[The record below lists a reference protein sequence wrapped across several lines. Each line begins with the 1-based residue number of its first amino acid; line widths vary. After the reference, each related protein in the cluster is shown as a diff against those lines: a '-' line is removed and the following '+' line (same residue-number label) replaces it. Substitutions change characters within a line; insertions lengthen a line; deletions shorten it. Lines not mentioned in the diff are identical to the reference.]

1 MGRPSREVGTFG
13 PCTDVPFFLNVTR
26 TDRFT
31 CFASVLPL
39 AATHNGWVK
48 RAALRHR
55 IAFGLVGS
63 IAVTAL
69 AAGTLTSCGGS
80 GNSLGAIQGVQRQ
93 PLLEVGAVTLPEVT
107 EDDEGTPFAFKAA
120 PGDLLV
126 VYFGFTNC
134 PDLCPTTLADLRAAR
149 RRIGTEASVVDL
161 AFATV
166 DPERDTN
173 DILRRYAA
181 SFAERYHVLRTTDA
195 AALQSAQEAFLASS
209 SVTKTASG
217 EVSVTHT
224 ATAYVVD
231 SKGTVLVEWPFGIG
245 AKGMEHD
252 LRILIKQLKENTP
265 S

>member
-1 MGRPSREVGTFG
+1 MPL
-13 PCTDVPFFLNVTR
+13 FLNVFGTG
-26 TDRFT
+26 RFT
-31 CFASVLPL
+31 CFKAVVESI
-39 AATHNGWVK
+39 AAHNGCVK
-48 RAALRHR
+48 RANLRHR
-55 IAFGLVGS
+55 LGLGLVG
-63 IAVTAL
+63 ALVGAAL
-69 AAGTLTSCGGS
+69 ATGTLTSCGGS
-80 GNSLGAIQGVQRQ
+80 GDSLGSIQGVQRQ
-93 PLLEVGAVTLPEVT
+93 PLLEVGSVTLPEVT
-107 EDDEGTPFAFKAA
+107 KDDAGTPFAFAAA

-149 RRIGTEASVVDL
+149 RRIGADASVVDL

-181 SFAERYHVLRTTDA
+181 SFAERFHVLRTTDST
-195 AALQSAQEAFLASS
+195 ALQSAQEAFLASS

-252 LRILIKQLKENTP
+252 LRILIKQLKENT
-265 S
+265 SS